1 MKMDANMKHA
11 LADVLEEKMARM
23 FERRKPGDRRTERQ
37 YEQLVE
43 SQTRLRRSAL
53 QKQQKKRREQ

>member
-11 LADVLEEKMARM
+11 LAEALEEKMARM
-23 FERRKPGDRRTERQ
+23 FERRKPGDRRTERR

-43 SQTRLRRSAL
+43 SQTALRRSAL
-53 QKQQKKRREQ
+53 QEQKKRRDT

>member
-23 FERRKPGDRRTERQ
+23 FERRKPGDRRTERR

-43 SQTRLRRSAL
+43 SQTALRRSAI
-53 QKQQKKRREQ
+53 QEQKKRREQ